1 MVAHPA
7 GKTSQGLCGI
17 QAPIQR
23 SPVIALMKA
32 PMPFRPLILL
42 SLLAVLSACTHDTPE
57 QLVAVTAPPAQTAPT
72 PLQAHQRELTG
83 SLLNIPLAADVELA
97 LLAIDSRGKPYATLG
112 TTQLRG
118 HGAPM
123 DYRLVFA
130 SQAFTQH
137 PRIELHGR
145 ALQAGKLILRLPP
158 QPIAHADS
166 PALGAMHLVPAP

>member
-7 GKTSQGLCGI
+7 GKTRQGLCGI

-32 PMPFRPLILL
+32 PTPFRPLILL
-42 SLLAVLSACTHDTPE
+42 SLLAVLSACTRDTPE
-57 QLVAVTAPPAQTAPT
+57 PPVTVAAPPAQNAPA

-130 SQAFTQH
+130 SQAFAQH

-158 QPIAHADS
+158 QAIVQTDNQ
-166 PALGAMHLVPAP
+166 ALGALHLVPAP

>member
-32 PMPFRPLILL
+32 PTPFRPLILL
-42 SLLAVLSACTHDTPE
+42 SLLAVLSACTRDTPE
-57 QLVAVTAPPAQTAPT
+57 QPVAVAAPPVQAAPT

-118 HGAPM
+118 HGKPIE
-123 DYRLVFA
+123 YRLVFT

-158 QPIAHADS
+158 QAIVQTDNQ
-166 PALGAMHLVPAP
+166 ALGALHLVPAP

>member
-1 MVAHPA
+1 
-7 GKTSQGLCGI
+7 
-17 QAPIQR
+17 
-23 SPVIALMKA
+23 MKA
-32 PMPFRPLILL
+32 PTPFRPLILL
-42 SLLAVLSACTHDTPE
+42 SLLAVLSACTRDTPE
-57 QLVAVTAPPAQTAPT
+57 QPVAVAAPPVQAAPT

-118 HGAPM
+118 HGEPIE
-123 DYRLVFA
+123 YRLVFA
-130 SQAFTQH
+130 SQAFTLH

-158 QPIAHADS
+158 QAIIRANS
-166 PALGAMHLVPAP
+166 QTLGALHLVPAP

>member
-1 MVAHPA
+1 
-7 GKTSQGLCGI
+7 
-17 QAPIQR
+17 
-23 SPVIALMKA
+23 VIALMKA
-32 PMPFRPLILL
+32 PTPFRPLILL
-42 SLLAVLSACTHDTPE
+42 SLLAVLSACTHDTHDTPE
-57 QLVAVTAPPAQTAPT
+57 PPQAVSAPPLETAPVPM
-72 PLQAHQRELTG
+72 QAHQRELTG

-118 HGAPM
+118 LGEPM
-123 DYRLVFA
+123 EYRLIFA
-130 SQAFTQH
+130 SQAFAQH

-166 PALGAMHLVPAP
+166 PALGAMHLMPAP